1 MKKTET
7 FVVLRDKKT
16 GNFLVEYKN
25 NGRALAYSVKNTDKL
40 SNASKNDVTATKE
53 QIEEF
58 EKLANAFNC
67 ELLEV
72 TATYELKT
80 LDGKEPEEL
89 TEDIENAK
97 QKYIEGLLKGLLND
111 DEED

>member
-7 FVVLRDKKT
+7 FVVFRNKEN
-16 GNFLVEYKN
+16 GEFLVKYKN

-40 SNASKNDVTATKE
+40 SNASKNDLTATKE

-58 EKLANAFNC
+58 EKLANAFDC
-67 ELLEV
+67 EILVVEAEY
-72 TATYELKT
+72 TLKT
-80 LDGKEPEEL
+80 LEGDEPEDL
-89 TEDIENAK
+89 TESIEKAK
-97 QKYIEGLLKGLLND
+97 RKQFKNFLEHLLSD

>member
-7 FVVLRDKKT
+7 FIVLRNKKT
-16 GNFLVEYKN
+16 GNFLLKYKSKEQT
-25 NGRALAYSVKNTDKL
+25 LAYSAGYTEELKRAAKNE
-40 SNASKNDVTATKE
+40 VEATKI
-53 QIEEF
+53 QIEDF
-58 EKLANAFNC
+58 TKLTNALNC

-89 TEDIENAK
+89 
-97 QKYIEGLLKGLLND
+97 IEGTEASNEEEFKRFLKMLEAGMGD
-111 DEED
+111 

>member
-7 FVVLRDKKT
+7 FIVLRNKKT
-16 GNFLVEYKN
+16 GNFLLKFKSKEQT
-25 NGRALAYSVKNTDKL
+25 LAYLAEYTKRLEHAAKNE
-40 SNASKNDVTATKE
+40 VEATKV
-53 QIEEF
+53 QIEDF
-58 EKLANAFNC
+58 TKLANALNC

-89 TEDIENAK
+89 IKETGTLSEEDIK
-97 QKYIEGLLKGLLND
+97 IFLKMLEAGMED
-111 DEED
+111 D

>member
-7 FVVLRDKKT
+7 FIVLRNKKT
-16 GNFLVEYKN
+16 GNFLLKYKSKEQT
-25 NGRALAYSVKNTDKL
+25 LAYSAEYTERLKRAAKNE
-40 SNASKNDVTATKE
+40 VEATKI
-53 QIEEF
+53 QIEDF
-58 EKLANAFNC
+58 TKLANALNC

-89 TEDIENAK
+89 IKETETLSEEEFK
-97 QKYIEGLLKGLLND
+97 RFLKMLEAGMED
-111 DEED
+111 D

>member
-7 FVVLRDKKT
+7 FIVLRNKKT
-16 GNFLVEYKN
+16 GNFLLKYKSKEQT
-25 NGRALAYSVKNTDKL
+25 LAYSAEYTKELKRAAKNE
-40 SNASKNDVTATKE
+40 VEATKI
-53 QIEEF
+53 QIEDF
-58 EKLANAFNC
+58 TKLANALNC

-89 TEDIENAK
+89 IKETETLSEEEFK
-97 QKYIEGLLKGLLND
+97 RFLKMLEAGMED
-111 DEED
+111 D

>member
-7 FVVLRDKKT
+7 FVVLRDKET
-16 GNFLVEYKN
+16 GRFLVEYKN

-58 EKLANAFNC
+58 EKLANAFDC

-97 QKYIEGLLKGLLND
+97 RKYIKELLKGLLD
-111 DEED
+111 DAED

>member
-7 FVVLRDKKT
+7 FVVLRDKET
-16 GNFLVEYKN
+16 GRFLVEYKN
-25 NGRALAYSVKNTDKL
+25 NDRALAYSIKNTDKL

-58 EKLANAFNC
+58 EKLANAFDC
-67 ELLEV
+67 EILVVEAEY
-72 TATYELKT
+72 TLKT
-80 LDGKEPEEL
+80 LEGDEPEDL
-89 TEDIENAK
+89 TESIEKAK
-97 QKYIEGLLKGLLND
+97 RKQFKNFLEHLLSD